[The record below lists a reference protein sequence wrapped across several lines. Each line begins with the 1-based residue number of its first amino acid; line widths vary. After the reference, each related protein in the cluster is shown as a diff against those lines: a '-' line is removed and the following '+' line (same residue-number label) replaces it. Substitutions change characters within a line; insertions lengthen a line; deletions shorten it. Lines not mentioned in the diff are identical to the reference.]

1 MRNVA
6 IIFQL
11 LLLAML
17 GYIFFSSA
25 VDLKPQQRMVPLIVA
40 VPTALML
47 LLTIAGELSP
57 KLLRQFNVS
66 LIDFMP
72 EMRMPLDGLVN
83 YWALS
88 LRRFQHRPE
97 FVGRVSL

>member
-1 MRNVA
+1 MVGLWKRLGILDIV
-6 IIFQL
+6 FL
-11 LLLAML
+11 KSPVSTEVML
-17 GYIFFSSA
+17 GRLKLVSSY
-25 VDLKPQQRMVPLIVA
+25 
-40 VPTALML
+40 
-47 LLTIAGELSP
+47 TIRG
-57 KLLRQFNVS
+57 